1 MTPNKREPMTSIA
14 NPNQAEYWN
23 GDAGVAW
30 VKHQERLDAVLAPF
44 TEASLMAMGSI
55 ERLRV
60 LDVGCGCG
68 ESTEKLAERRAN
80 VTGLDISAPMIA
92 HANQRVEKGGA
103 FHFICGDAATYQD
116 DAGFDRIYSRFGCM
130 FFEDPVAAFAHLRH
144 LLRGNGFA
152 HLMCW
157 QSPRENPW
165 MAIAGRA
172 IAPFLPEQPP
182 RDPKTPGPFAF
193 SDQDYVTA
201 ILEQAGFTEIYF
213 DSLHRS
219 VRMAPSVMEAV
230 AFQMDIGPA
239 ARALR
244 SMDETTREKALGAI
258 HGALAPYQ
266 THAGVEMSGA
276 VWLIRAN

>member
-92 HANQRVEKGGA
+92 HANQRVEKGRA
-103 FHFICGDAATYQD
+103 FHFVCGDAATYQD

-182 RDPKTPGPFAF
+182 RDPKAPGPFAF

-230 AFQMDIGPA
+230 AFQIDIGPA

>member
-44 TEASLMAMGSI
+44 TEASLMAMGNI

-68 ESTEKLAERRAN
+68 ESTEKLAERRAD

-92 HANQRVEKGGA
+92 HANQRVEKGRA
-103 FHFICGDAATYQD
+103 FHFVCGDAATYQD

-172 IAPFLPEQPP
+172 IASFLPEQPP
-182 RDPKTPGPFAF
+182 RDPKAPGPFAF

>member
-68 ESTEKLAERRAN
+68 ESTEKSAERRAE

-92 HANQRVEKGGA
+92 HANQRVEKGRA
-103 FHFICGDAATYQD
+103 FHFVCGDAATYQD

-172 IAPFLPEQPP
+172 LSPFLPEQPP
-182 RDPKTPGPFAF
+182 RDPKAPGPFAF

-230 AFQMDIGPA
+230 AFQIDIGPA